1 MKSVFVIAMIMA
13 AASATTSV
21 QAQAVFKC
29 SVNGVVT
36 YQQDP
41 CAGMPVTREMMQS
54 TAPAAVTTA
63 QLTAP
68 VARNGK
74 SASDK
79 AMQEAYLSH
88 MARGEYAIAKSFAST
103 DAQRNQ
109 AIQRDEAKKV
119 QCQSMAVRV
128 REAESNNKHRNGAWQ
143 HAAEAAQAQYSIKCG
158 S

>member
-1 MKSVFVIAMIMA
+1 MKSVFVIAIIM

-41 CAGMPVTREMMQS
+41 CAGMPVTREMMQAA
-54 TAPAAVTTA
+54 APAPATQVTT
-63 QLTAP
+63 Q
-68 VARNGK
+68 VAK
-74 SASDK
+74 SSRIEKSYADK

-109 AIQRDEAKKV
+109 AIQREEAKKV
-119 QCQSMAVRV
+119 QCQTMAVRV

-143 HAAEAAQAQYSIKCG
+143 HAAESAQAQYSIKCG